1 MITVYTDG
9 GSRGNPGPAGTGVVI
24 KDGDT
29 VLEAFGA
36 YLGIKTNN
44 QAEYEALLAGLERAA
59 KHTDDQLA
67 VVMDSELIIRQ
78 MNGQYKVKSPELKK
92 LHHQAKALCENFKN
106 VAFSHTLREGNTQAD
121 ALVNRAIDA
130 REAVAGL

>member
-24 KDGDT
+24 SNDEA

-36 YLGIKTNN
+36 YLGVRTNN

-59 KHTDDQLA
+59 KHTDDELS
-67 VVMDSELIIRQ
+67 VIMDSELIVRQ

-92 LHHQAKALCENFKN
+92 LHHQAKALCENFKS
-106 VAFSHTLREGNTQAD
+106 VTFTHTLREGNKQAD

-130 REAVAGL
+130 KEAVSGI

>member
-36 YLGIKTNN
+36 YLGTKTNN

-92 LHHQAKALCENFKN
+92 LHHQAKALCENFKT
-106 VAFSHTLREGNTQAD
+106 VTFSHTLREGNTQAD